1 MKENLIKQESVKLNT
16 DQIGSKNI
24 IKIFD
29 NESNLVAEYT
39 TILKGDVNGDGYV
52 KMYDAFQILRD
63 IILGR
68 DMVELESLIRDYNDD
83 GILRMYDA
91 FSFLRYSLFN

>member
-1 MKENLIKQESVKLNT
+1 
-16 DQIGSKNI
+16 
-24 IKIFD
+24 
-29 NESNLVAEYT
+29 
-39 TILKGDVNGDGYV
+39 
-52 KMYDAFQILRD
+52 MYDAFQILRD